1 MPIERTLSIIK
12 PDAIKKNLIVKII
25 NIFEKKGL
33 RIVGIKMVR
42 LTKQLA
48 EKFYQ
53 EHSTK
58 PFFGGMIDFMCSS
71 PVVVLCLEGEN
82 AIKLNR
88 EIMGATDPKQAE
100 EGTIR
105 GIYGDNID
113 NNVVHGSDSPQAA
126 TREIDLFFKK
136 EEVLS

>member
-1 MPIERTLSIIK
+1 
-12 PDAIKKNLIVKII
+12 
-25 NIFEKKGL
+25 
-33 RIVGIKMVR
+33 MVR

-71 PVVVLCLEGEN
+71 PVVVICLEGEN

-113 NNVVHGSDSPQAA
+113 NNVVHGSDRRNANIYFP
-126 TREIDLFFKK
+126 
-136 EEVLS
+136 EETYNKLRQVSGPKISRFVSEVVEEKL

>member
-12 PDAIKKNLIVKII
+12 PDAIKKNLIVEII

-71 PVVVLCLEGEN
+71 PVVVICLEGEN

>member
-1 MPIERTLSIIK
+1 
-12 PDAIKKNLIVKII
+12 
-25 NIFEKKGL
+25 
-33 RIVGIKMVR
+33 MVR

-71 PVVVLCLEGEN
+71 PVVVICLEGEN

>member
-71 PVVVLCLEGEN
+71 PVVVICLEGEN